1 MNYINGTFLDSP
13 QKIEVKNKY
22 DGSLMAQVSLA
33 TSQQVDL
40 AISTAHNYFQE
51 EKKLHSHERILR
63 LKRVIEEYEK
73 RKKEFAQLISAEA
86 GKPMGYAN
94 AEAERALDTLLISYE
109 EAKRIGGEVVPMDWG
124 HAKGKTGTVQR
135 FPVGPVIAISPF
147 NFPLNLAMHKI
158 APALACGCPIV
169 IKPSPYAPLSLLKFA
184 EVLKAAGVPAGMVQ
198 ILLCDNNESEKMVRD
213 ERFKLL
219 SFTGSPAIGWKL
231 KNLAGKKKVLL
242 ELGGNASVIV
252 DEGVDLKTCAAQVAS
267 GAFLYSGQICISTQ
281 RVIVLES
288 QYENF
293 KKELIASVKNIK
305 IGDPSDQHTVIGPL
319 IDRVHL
325 ERIDQWV
332 KEAKDQGAN
341 IVCGGEIIDR
351 DKNLYAPTVIE
362 NAPKNCKVCAE
373 EVFGP
378 VMVLMRAK
386 SFKEA
391 IDLSNDSKFGL
402 QSGVFTNDIGHM
414 KRAHRELEVGA
425 VIINGVPGF
434 RIDHMPY
441 GGVKDSGLGRE
452 GPRYVIEEM
461 TEPRLLVF

>member
-1 MNYINGTFLDSP
+1 MNYINGTFLESSK
-13 QKIEVKNKY
+13 KIDIKNKY
-22 DGSLMAQVSLA
+22 DGKSLGPAYFASVEQVELA
-33 TSQQVDL
+33 TSTA
-40 AISTAHNYFQE
+40 AIQFIE
-51 EKKLHSHERILR
+51 EKKLHAHDRILR
-63 LKRVIEEYEK
+63 LKKIIEEYEK
-73 RKKEFAQLISAEA
+73 RKKEFAQIISAEA

-94 AEAERALDTLLISYE
+94 AEAERALDTLIISYE
-109 EAKRIGGEVVPMDWG
+109 EAKRIGGEVVPMDWS
-124 HAKGKTGTVQR
+124 HAKGKSGMVQR
-135 FPVGPVIAISPF
+135 FPIGPVIAISPF

-184 EVLKAAGVPAGMVQ
+184 EVLKAAGVSGGMVQ
-198 ILLCDNNESEKMVRD
+198 ILLCDNSEAEVMVKD
-213 ERFKLL
+213 SRFKLL

-281 RVIVLES
+281 RVIVLDS
-288 QYENF
+288 QYDNF
-293 KKELIASVKNIK
+293 KKELISAVKNIK
-305 IGDPSDQHTVIGPL
+305 VGDPSDQLTVVGPL

-332 KEAKDQGAN
+332 QEAKQQGAH
-341 IVCGGEIIDR
+341 IVYGGEIIDKE
-351 DKNLYAPTVIE
+351 KNLYAPTVIE

-378 VMVLMRAK
+378 VMVLIRAK

-391 IDLSNDSKFGL
+391 LEISNDSQFGL
-402 QSGVFTNDIGHM
+402 QSGVFTNDLTHM

-461 TEPRLLVF
+461 TESRLLVY